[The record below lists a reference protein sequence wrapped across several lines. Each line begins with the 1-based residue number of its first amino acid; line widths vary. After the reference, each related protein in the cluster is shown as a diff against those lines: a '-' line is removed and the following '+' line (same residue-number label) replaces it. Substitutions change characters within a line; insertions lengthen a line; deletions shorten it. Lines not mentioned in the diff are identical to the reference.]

1 MKRTLGLTLL
11 LFATLFSCTR
21 QEKPLPAELSRAES
35 VMWEHPDSAL
45 LCLSS
50 LDSSIMNEP
59 ENIRMYHALLKIK
72 AKDKLYIPHE
82 SDSLI
87 KSIVQYYEDYGTPDQ
102 LMEAYYYLGSTY
114 RDMGDAPRAVRAF
127 QDAADIGKDSKRYDI
142 LGRVYEQMGYRLA
155 YQGLYDE
162 ALEAYRKSYE
172 YKMYDK
178 GKGEVIAL
186 RNIARIYNAKQDTDS
201 AIYYYQSAYEKALLL
216 NDQSRIDN
224 VLRELSSI
232 YIDMGKYDLAKDLF
246 SKVSSMKDQANIY
259 FGLGCIYESYKQ
271 IDSALYYF
279 EKANEYGNIYMKKNT
294 YRILSKIKNQEGD
307 RKLALNYAYKC
318 IELSDSIKNQTK
330 TEAVAKVNSLY
341 KYQHTEKENVQ
352 LKIDNEKRK
361 IRNYQFALFVVLIIF
376 FSLCYIYVLEKKK
389 KAAIEKEKK
398 IRLLKENQYAESLDC
413 IEYNNKKISYLE
425 ELLQQ
430 SECQR
435 DNFKKQLVQSQKE
448 LLELSNRKILTSQN
462 EKSLLEI
469 AFRKS
474 EVYRLF
480 HETSNNTDTEIQNK
494 DWKELRKEID
504 TTYSNFTAQLYAL
517 YPQISE
523 LELHICYLIKISMP
537 VKDIARLVGRSTPA
551 ITASRIR
558 LYKKIH
564 GTEGTAEMMDKFIAD
579 L

>member
-1 MKRTLGLTLL
+1 MKTTLGLTLL
-11 LFATLFSCTR
+11 LFATLFSCMR

-72 AKDKLYIPHE
+72 AKDKLYIPHK

-216 NDQSRIDN
+216 NDQSRMDN

-246 SKVSSMKDQANIY
+246 SKVSSMKNQANIY

-307 RKLALNYAYKC
+307 RELALNYAYKC

-352 LKIDNEKRK
+352 LKIDNEKK
-361 IRNYQFALFVVLIIF
+361 KNSQLSICIICCFNYFL
-376 FSLCYIYVLEKKK
+376 
-389 KAAIEKEKK
+389 
-398 IRLLKENQYAESLDC
+398 
-413 IEYNNKKISYLE
+413 
-425 ELLQQ
+425 
-430 SECQR
+430 
-435 DNFKKQLVQSQKE
+435 
-448 LLELSNRKILTSQN
+448 
-462 EKSLLEI
+462 
-469 AFRKS
+469 
-474 EVYRLF
+474 
-480 HETSNNTDTEIQNK
+480 
-494 DWKELRKEID
+494 
-504 TTYSNFTAQLYAL
+504 
-517 YPQISE
+517 
-523 LELHICYLIKISMP
+523 
-537 VKDIARLVGRSTPA
+537 
-551 ITASRIR
+551 
-558 LYKKIH
+558 
-564 GTEGTAEMMDKFIAD
+564 
-579 L
+579 

>member
-1 MKRTLGLTLL
+1 MKTTLGLTLL
-11 LFATLFSCTR
+11 LFATLFSCMR

-72 AKDKLYIPHE
+72 AKDKLW
-82 SDSLI
+82 
-87 KSIVQYYEDYGTPDQ
+87 
-102 LMEAYYYLGSTY
+102 
-114 RDMGDAPRAVRAF
+114 
-127 QDAADIGKDSKRYDI
+127 
-142 LGRVYEQMGYRLA
+142 
-155 YQGLYDE
+155 
-162 ALEAYRKSYE
+162 KSYE

-246 SKVSSMKDQANIY
+246 SKVSSMKNQANIY

>member
-11 LFATLFSCTR
+11 LFATLFSCMR

-114 RDMGDAPRAVRAF
+114 RDMGDAPRVVRAF

-246 SKVSSMKDQANIY
+246 SKVSSMKNQANIY

-341 KYQHTEKENVQ
+341 KYQHT
-352 LKIDNEKRK
+352 
-361 IRNYQFALFVVLIIF
+361 
-376 FSLCYIYVLEKKK
+376 
-389 KAAIEKEKK
+389 EKEKK

>member
-11 LFATLFSCTR
+11 LFATLFSCMR

-72 AKDKLYIPHE
+72 VKDKLYIPHE

-246 SKVSSMKDQANIY
+246 SKVSSMKNQANIY

-279 EKANEYGNIYMKKNT
+279 EKANELECTEHDQDTFSLPRQYLQKPDGRVYHEGSGEES
-294 YRILSKIKNQEGD
+294 RSGAEHSDRVSSHQHRGD
-307 RKLALNYAYKC
+307 RQSGVSAG
-318 IELSDSIKNQTK
+318 SPQ
-330 TEAVAKVNSLY
+330 AVRAW
-341 KYQHTEKENVQ
+341 H
-352 LKIDNEKRK
+352 
-361 IRNYQFALFVVLIIF
+361 
-376 FSLCYIYVLEKKK
+376 
-389 KAAIEKEKK
+389 
-398 IRLLKENQYAESLDC
+398 
-413 IEYNNKKISYLE
+413 
-425 ELLQQ
+425 
-430 SECQR
+430 
-435 DNFKKQLVQSQKE
+435 
-448 LLELSNRKILTSQN
+448 
-462 EKSLLEI
+462 
-469 AFRKS
+469 
-474 EVYRLF
+474 RLF
-480 HETSNNTDTEIQNK
+480 RQTSPAAPEQRLREVRPS
-494 DWKELRKEID
+494 DWHGSSQSAEYVPDLRRRFCRQD
-504 TTYSNFTAQLYAL
+504 APADGLYQ
-517 YPQISE
+517 PS
-523 LELHICYLIKISMP
+523 
-537 VKDIARLVGRSTPA
+537 RRGGRSVVHRRFRHDLAGCGGRLPGIAPKNNQQRGSDERTSWL
-551 ITASRIR
+551 SRERKLVYNGIPS
-558 LYKKIH
+558 
-564 GTEGTAEMMDKFIAD
+564 EMTLSA
-579 L
+579 

>member
-1 MKRTLGLTLL
+1 
-11 LFATLFSCTR
+11 
-21 QEKPLPAELSRAES
+21 
-35 VMWEHPDSAL
+35 
-45 LCLSS
+45 
-50 LDSSIMNEP
+50 
-59 ENIRMYHALLKIK
+59 
-72 AKDKLYIPHE
+72 
-82 SDSLI
+82 
-87 KSIVQYYEDYGTPDQ
+87 
-102 LMEAYYYLGSTY
+102 
-114 RDMGDAPRAVRAF
+114 
-127 QDAADIGKDSKRYDI
+127 
-142 LGRVYEQMGYRLA
+142 
-155 YQGLYDE
+155 
-162 ALEAYRKSYE
+162 
-172 YKMYDK
+172 
-178 GKGEVIAL
+178 
-186 RNIARIYNAKQDTDS
+186 
-201 AIYYYQSAYEKALLL
+201 
-216 NDQSRIDN
+216 
-224 VLRELSSI
+224 
-232 YIDMGKYDLAKDLF
+232 MGKYDLAKDLF
-246 SKVSSMKDQANIY
+246 SKVSSMKNQANIY

-564 GTEGTAEMMDKFIAD
+564 GTECTAEMMDKFIAD

>member
-11 LFATLFSCTR
+11 LFATLFSCMR

-246 SKVSSMKDQANIY
+246 SKVSSMKNQANIY

-271 IDSALYYF
+271 IDSALY
-279 EKANEYGNIYMKKNT
+279 
-294 YRILSKIKNQEGD
+294 
-307 RKLALNYAYKC
+307 YKC

>member
-11 LFATLFSCTR
+11 LFATLFSCMR

-246 SKVSSMKDQANIY
+246 SKVSSMKNQANIY

-376 FSLCYIYVLEKKK
+376 FSLCYI
-389 KAAIEKEKK
+389 
-398 IRLLKENQYAESLDC
+398 
-413 IEYNNKKISYLE
+413 YNNKKISYLE

>member
-1 MKRTLGLTLL
+1 M
-11 LFATLFSCTR
+11 
-21 QEKPLPAELSRAES
+21 
-35 VMWEHPDSAL
+35 
-45 LCLSS
+45 
-50 LDSSIMNEP
+50 
-59 ENIRMYHALLKIK
+59 
-72 AKDKLYIPHE
+72 
-82 SDSLI
+82 
-87 KSIVQYYEDYGTPDQ
+87 
-102 LMEAYYYLGSTY
+102 
-114 RDMGDAPRAVRAF
+114 
-127 QDAADIGKDSKRYDI
+127 
-142 LGRVYEQMGYRLA
+142 
-155 YQGLYDE
+155 
-162 ALEAYRKSYE
+162 
-172 YKMYDK
+172 
-178 GKGEVIAL
+178 
-186 RNIARIYNAKQDTDS
+186 
-201 AIYYYQSAYEKALLL
+201 
-216 NDQSRIDN
+216 
-224 VLRELSSI
+224 
-232 YIDMGKYDLAKDLF
+232 
-246 SKVSSMKDQANIY
+246 
-259 FGLGCIYESYKQ
+259 
-271 IDSALYYF
+271 
-279 EKANEYGNIYMKKNT
+279 
-294 YRILSKIKNQEGD
+294 
-307 RKLALNYAYKC
+307 
-318 IELSDSIKNQTK
+318 
-330 TEAVAKVNSLY
+330 
-341 KYQHTEKENVQ
+341 
-352 LKIDNEKRK
+352 KIDNEKRK

-435 DNFKKQLVQSQKE
+435 DNFKKQLVHSQKE

>member
-1 MKRTLGLTLL
+1 M
-11 LFATLFSCTR
+11 
-21 QEKPLPAELSRAES
+21 
-35 VMWEHPDSAL
+35 
-45 LCLSS
+45 
-50 LDSSIMNEP
+50 
-59 ENIRMYHALLKIK
+59 
-72 AKDKLYIPHE
+72 
-82 SDSLI
+82 
-87 KSIVQYYEDYGTPDQ
+87 
-102 LMEAYYYLGSTY
+102 
-114 RDMGDAPRAVRAF
+114 
-127 QDAADIGKDSKRYDI
+127 
-142 LGRVYEQMGYRLA
+142 
-155 YQGLYDE
+155 
-162 ALEAYRKSYE
+162 
-172 YKMYDK
+172 
-178 GKGEVIAL
+178 
-186 RNIARIYNAKQDTDS
+186 
-201 AIYYYQSAYEKALLL
+201 
-216 NDQSRIDN
+216 
-224 VLRELSSI
+224 SSI

-246 SKVSSMKDQANIY
+246 SKVSSMKNQANIY

-398 IRLLKENQYAESLDC
+398 IRL
-413 IEYNNKKISYLE
+413 
-425 ELLQQ
+425 
-430 SECQR
+430 
-435 DNFKKQLVQSQKE
+435 
-448 LLELSNRKILTSQN
+448 SNRKILTSQN

>member
-1 MKRTLGLTLL
+1 MKTTLGLVLL
-11 LFATLFSCTR
+11 LFTTFISCIR
-21 QEKPLPAELSRAES
+21 QESPLPTKLSHAES
-35 VMWEHPDSAL
+35 VMQEHPDSAL
-45 LCLSS
+45 CYLTS
-50 LDSSIMNEP
+50 LDSLIMNEP
-59 ENIRMYHALLKIK
+59 ENIRIYHALLKIK
-72 AKDKLYIPHE
+72 AEDKLYVLHK

-87 KSIVQYYEDYGTPDQ
+87 KQIVQYYQGFGNTDL
-102 LMEAYYYLGSTY
+102 LMEAYFYLGSVY

-142 LGRVYEQMGYRLA
+142 LGRIHEQMGYRLA

-162 ALEAYRKSYE
+162 ALIAYKKSY
-172 YKMYDK
+172 YFNSHNK
-178 GKGEVIAL
+178 GKSEVISL
-186 RNIARIYNAKQDTDS
+186 RNIARIYNAMNNTDS
-201 AIYYYQSAYEKALLL
+201 AIYYYKSAYEKASLLK
-216 NDQSRIDN
+216 DQPREDN

-232 YIDMGKYDLAKDLF
+232 YIDLKEYDLAKDLF
-246 SKVSSMKDQANIY
+246 SKISNTKNQPNIY
-259 FGLGCIYESYKQ
+259 FGLGCIYESQEQ
-271 IDSALYYF
+271 IDSAKYYF

-294 YRILSKIKNQEGD
+294 YEILSKIKDQEGD
-307 RKLALNYAYKC
+307 YKSALYYAYKC

-330 TEAVAKVNSLY
+330 TEAVAKVSSLY
-341 KYQHTEKENVQ
+341 NYQHTEKENVQ
-352 LKIDNEKRK
+352 LKMDNEKRK
-361 IRNYQFALFVVLIIF
+361 IFNYQLILFVLIIIF
-376 FSLCYIYVLEKKK
+376 FSICYIYILEKKK
-389 KAAIEKEKK
+389 KTAIEQEQK
-398 IRLLKENQYAESLDC
+398 IRRLKENQYAQSLDC
-413 IEYNNKKISYLE
+413 IEFNEKKILELE

-430 SECQR
+430 SECQK

-480 HETSNNTDTEIQNK
+480 HETSNSTDIKIQDK
-494 DWKELRKEID
+494 DWIALRNEID

-517 YPQISE
+517 YPQISK
-523 LELHICYLIKISMP
+523 LELQICYLIKISMP
-537 VKDIARLVGRSTPA
+537 VKDIAKLVGRSTSA

-564 GTEGTAEMMDKFIAD
+564 GTEGTVEMMDKFIAD